1 MGEDKE
7 PLVNYAKAYVRK
19 HEDIDYFVFG
29 HRHIEA
35 DLMLSKKTLLIMLGD
50 WINLFTYAVFDGEN
64 LFLSEFVE
72 GESEI

>member
-1 MGEDKE
+1 
-7 PLVNYAKAYVRK
+7 
-19 HEDIDYFVFG
+19 
-29 HRHIEA
+29 
-35 DLMLSKKTLLIMLGD
+35 MLSKKTRLIMLGD